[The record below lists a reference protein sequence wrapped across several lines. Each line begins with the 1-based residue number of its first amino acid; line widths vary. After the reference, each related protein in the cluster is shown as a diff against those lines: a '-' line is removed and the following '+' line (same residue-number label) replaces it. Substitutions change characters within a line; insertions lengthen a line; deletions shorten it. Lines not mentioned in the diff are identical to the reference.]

1 MRIHF
6 HGAVRTVTGS
16 MHLLEVGER
25 RVLLDCG
32 LYQGK
37 RKEAFERNR
46 NLPFEPKALD
56 AVVLSHA
63 HIDHSGNLPTL
74 VRRGY
79 RGPVYA
85 TPATVDLCDIMLRD
99 SAHLQQ
105 RDVEY
110 VNKKR
115 RRQGKNPFEPLYV
128 VADVERLMG
137 LFEPVPYER
146 TVEVAPGVALTFH
159 DAGHILGSS
168 LVELGIQEGGA
179 KRRLLFTGD
188 LGRRHMP
195 IIRDPVVVGGCE
207 ILITESTYGN
217 RLHPKREDVAQ
228 RLRELVN
235 EIAERRAK
243 LIIPAFSVGRT
254 QQLVYFLDE
263 LHNEGKIP
271 EVPVYVD
278 SPLSTRATR
287 VYENH
292 TECYDA
298 EAIARLR
305 SGDQPFSFRR
315 LRYITDVEDSK
326 RLNGQPGPMVIISA
340 SGMCEG
346 GRILHHLKNNIGDP
360 NNVVLFVGYQAQHT
374 LGRYL
379 IEGRDPVKIFGE
391 KYRVRSRI
399 EEINALSA
407 HADHDELL
415 AYLGTANGHF
425 RRAFVVHGELP
436 ENEAV
441 ASALRQMGVPDVII
455 PTPHQ
460 TFEL

>member
-1 MRIHF
+1 VRIHF

-99 SAHLQQ
+99 SAYLQQ

-110 VNKKR
+110 VNRKR

-137 LFEPVPYER
+137 LFEPVPYKR

-179 KRRLLFTGD
+179 QRRLLFTGD
-188 LGRRHMP
+188 LGRRRMP
-195 IIRDPVVVGGCE
+195 IIRDPVIVAGCD

-217 RLHPKREDVAQ
+217 RLHPEREDVAQ
-228 RLRELVN
+228 RLRELVS

-278 SPLSTRATR
+278 SPLSTRARQSPACAAATS
-287 VYENH
+287 H
-292 TECYDA
+292 S
-298 EAIARLR
+298 R
-305 SGDQPFSFRR
+305 SD
-315 LRYITDVEDSK
+315 
-326 RLNGQPGPMVIISA
+326 
-340 SGMCEG
+340 
-346 GRILHHLKNNIGDP
+346 
-360 NNVVLFVGYQAQHT
+360 
-374 LGRYL
+374 
-379 IEGRDPVKIFGE
+379 
-391 KYRVRSRI
+391 
-399 EEINALSA
+399 
-407 HADHDELL
+407 
-415 AYLGTANGHF
+415 
-425 RRAFVVHGELP
+425 
-436 ENEAV
+436 
-441 ASALRQMGVPDVII
+441 ASATS
-455 PTPHQ
+455 PTSRTPSD
-460 TFEL
+460 